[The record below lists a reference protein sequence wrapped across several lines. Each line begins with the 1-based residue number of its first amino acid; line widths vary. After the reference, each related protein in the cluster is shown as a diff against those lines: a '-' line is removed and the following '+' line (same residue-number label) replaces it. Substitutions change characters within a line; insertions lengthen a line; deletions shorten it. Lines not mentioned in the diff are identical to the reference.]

1 MMPPRLKMTSGY
13 AWLVPVACSGLLTS
27 GVIGNF
33 IYLFIYLFITIYGYK
48 YKKKKA

>member
-27 GVIGNF
+27 GVIGNAPCESF
-33 IYLFIYLFITIYGYK
+33 YPVLLNVR
-48 YKKKKA
+48 